1 MCFNAF
7 FPVVIGIWGSY
18 RTFKMWGLALE
29 NMSLRASFENAWPQ
43 SISGS
48 FSFFLSAS
56 YERKHDQPAYFPAI
70 CCHAFLTI
78 VDSTTTTISQNYP
91 VLLKV
96 AFGHMFHQ
104 SNRKVSSI
112 VLGITYLLLNAILI
126 GVKLEECL
134 KSFLTLLIHLE
145 CYLVPGSDT
154 WFPIPGSHVSWW
166 SIAKNFFYFFFSF
179 IFSKWRRN
187 VLGTTDT
194 MRVLEPECWGPHL
207 LAIVSLWGGREAQ
220 LCEQRHFHSEVLV
233 TYEFLMESWH
243 FFLLLNLHS

>member
-1 MCFNAF
+1 
-7 FPVVIGIWGSY
+7 
-18 RTFKMWGLALE
+18 MWGLALE
-29 NMSLRASFENAWPQ
+29 NMLLRASFENARPQ
-43 SISGS
+43 SISSS

-56 YERKHDQPAYFPAI
+56 YERKHDQPAYFPAL

-96 AFGHMFHQ
+96 GFGHMFHQ

-134 KSFLTLLIHLE
+134 KSFLTLLIYLE

-154 WFPIPGSHVSWW
+154 WFSVPGSHVSWW
-166 SIAKNFFYFFFSF
+166 SIAKSFFYFFFSF

-194 MRVLEPECWGPHL
+194 MRVLEPACWGPHL
-207 LAIVSLWGGREAQ
+207 LAVVSL
-220 LCEQRHFHSEVLV
+220 
-233 TYEFLMESWH
+233 
-243 FFLLLNLHS
+243 